1 MRDSLGGAVNIII
14 IVVFIVIA
22 LGYMAFNVNY
32 TKAFRMKN
40 KIISEYEKANGIC
53 PSSSDCYRNIREY
66 SREIGYEPSR
76 NSFHCPDDDN
86 YSMDSS
92 HHLYCYKEV
101 QVKSRSDQD
110 SINDRADGKYYR
122 IVTKINIEIPII
134 DNIFDLDVFKI
145 SGDTK
150 TMYDKK

>member
-1 MRDSLGGAVNIII
+1 MRDSSGGVVVLAI
-14 IVVFIVIA
+14 IVVFITFVSA
-22 LGYMAFNVNY
+22 YMAFNVNY

-40 KIISEYEKANGIC
+40 KIISEYEKANGNC
-53 PSSSDCYRNIREY
+53 PSGSDCYSNIQAY
-66 SREIGYEPSR
+66 AHEIGYEPSR

-101 QVKSRSDQD
+101 QVKSRSDKD
-110 SINDRADGKYYR
+110 SINDRVDGKYYR

-134 DNIFDLDVFKI
+134 DNVFDLDVFKI

-150 TMYDKK
+150 TMYDK

>member
-1 MRDSLGGAVNIII
+1 MRDSLGGAVNVII
-14 IVVFIVIA
+14 IVVFIVVA

-40 KIISEYEKANGIC
+40 KIISEYEKAEGDCGSGIC
-53 PSSSDCYRNIREY
+53 PANIEKY
-66 SREIGYEPSR
+66 ANEIGYKPNRST
-76 NSFHCPDDDN
+76 FHCNGMTPGYKN
-86 YSMDSS
+86 
-92 HHLYCYKEV
+92 LYCYDEIAV
-101 QVKSRSDQD
+101 NTRITSDD
-110 SINDRADGKYYR
+110 SINDRANGVYYR

-150 TMYDKK
+150 TIYKEKKK

>member
-1 MRDSLGGAVNIII
+1 MRDSLGGAVNIVI

-40 KIISEYEKANGIC
+40 KIINEYEKADGVC
-53 PSSSDCYRNIREY
+53 PSGSDCYSNIQTY
-66 SREIGYEPSR
+66 AHEIGYEPSR
-76 NSFHCPDDDN
+76 NSFHCPDGG
-86 YSMDSS
+86 YAMDSS
-92 HHLYCYKEV
+92 HHLYCYKEF
-101 QVKSRSDQD
+101 QVKSRSDED
-110 SINDRADGKYYR
+110 SIKDRADGKYYR

-134 DNIFDLDVFKI
+134 DNVFDLDVFKI

-150 TMYDKK
+150 TMYDK

>member
-40 KIISEYEKANGIC
+40 KIISEYEKANGKC
-53 PSSSDCYRNIREY
+53 ESGSGCYNSIIDY
-66 SREIGYEPSR
+66 AHEIGYEPNR
-76 NSFHCPDDDN
+76 NSFKCPSDFRSDN
-86 YSMDSS
+86 
-92 HHLYCYKEV
+92 HHLYCYKSYV
-101 QVKSRSDQD
+101 VSRREAPNE

-134 DNIFDLDVFKI
+134 DNILDLNIFKV

-150 TMYDKK
+150 TLYDDVIK